1 MNHEQP
7 SYRKAVLKIDCKQ
20 QNTGD
25 TAAAKSAKQRQN
37 LAAKRALEQ
46 GGAAAGGNAGSRDRD
61 EIAVQYNP
69 ASIKYHASVTESD
82 KVKYENQ
89 GNQDCQITTV
99 SGESTVGIS
108 FSLLFHSR
116 YSGDQSVRE
125 QMERILD
132 MIRRSSTKQV
142 EFAWSNIQIEGRL
155 VSFSGEYDMFDPSGV
170 PISGHMDMTIETS
183 RKPEPTDKTVDTL
196 EANS

>member
-7 SYRKAVLKIDCKQ
+7 AFRKAVLKIDCKEQ
-20 QNTGD
+20 STGD
-25 TAAAKSAKQRQN
+25 TTAAKSAGQQQN
-37 LAAKRALEQ
+37 LAARRALEQ
-46 GGAAAGGNAGSRDRD
+46 GGAAAGGNAGNRDMG

-69 ASIKYHASVTESD
+69 ASIKYRASVTESGR
-82 KVKYENQ
+82 VKYENQ
-89 GNQDCQITTV
+89 GTRNCQITSV
-99 SGESTVGIS
+99 SGESTVNIS

-125 QMERILD
+125 QMERIMD

-142 EFAWSNIQIEGRL
+142 EFAWSNIQIAGRL
-155 VSFSGEYDMFDPSGV
+155 VSFSGEYDMFDSLGV
-170 PISGHMDMTIETS
+170 PISGHMDMSIETS
-183 RKPEPTDKTVDTL
+183 VKPEPTDKTVDAL